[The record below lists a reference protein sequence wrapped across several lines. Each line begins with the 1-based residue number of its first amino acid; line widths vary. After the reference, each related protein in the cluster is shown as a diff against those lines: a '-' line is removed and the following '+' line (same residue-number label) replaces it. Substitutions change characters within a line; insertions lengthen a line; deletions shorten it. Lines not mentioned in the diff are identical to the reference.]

1 MDYEAIVV
9 NKEDGVNTITLN
21 RPERMNAV
29 NEQMVDELMSELH
42 NVANDTEA
50 RVLVLTGAGGAF
62 CAGMDIKAASPVE
75 AEAEWRSHALTPE
88 ALRQFNRKTWRSL
101 VLALRDL
108 EIPTIASVN
117 GPAVGFGFDFALAC
131 DMRIGSE
138 NARFMVAFTRIG
150 LFPVSGGTWLMPRL
164 VGLGKACE
172 LLFTGDFL
180 DAEEAARIGVL
191 NKLVPADQ
199 LEKETAELA
208 LKVAKAPP
216 IAVRMSKLH
225 LYKGLQMDLESALEF
240 VAATEP
246 IAAESEDHTEGLRA
260 FREKR
265 PPVFKG
271 R

>member
-1 MDYEAIVV
+1 MNYEAIGVK
-9 NKEDGVNTITLN
+9 KEDGVITITLN

-29 NEQMVDELMSELH
+29 SQQMVDELMGGLH
-42 NVANDTEA
+42 DVASDTEA
-50 RVLVLTGAGGAF
+50 RVLVLTGAGQAF
-62 CAGMDIKAASPVE
+62 CAGLDIKATAPVE
-75 AEAEWRSHALTPE
+75 AGAEWRSQALTPE
-88 ALRQFNRKTWRSL
+88 ALRQFNRTTWRRL
-101 VLALRDL
+101 ILALRDL

-150 LFPVSGGTWLMPRL
+150 LFPVSGGTWFMPRL
-164 VGLGKACE
+164 MGMGKACE

-180 DAEEAARIGVL
+180 GAEEAARIGVL

-199 LEKETAELA
+199 LEQETAGLA

-216 IAVRMSKLH
+216 IAVKMGKIH
-225 LYKGLQMDLESALEF
+225 LYKGLHMDLESALEF
-240 VAATEP
+240 AAATEP
-246 IAAESEDHTEGLRA
+246 VAAESEDHAEGLRA

-265 PPVFKG
+265 PPIFKG